1 MKYSFDIVGVSSILH
16 FFNHQQQSWGDSEPQ
31 GVEYV
36 GSHICSLDAVL
47 ESVEPVLPKWGWNKD
62 EVVTTVIKF
71 WMNNSDTIS
80 YWKLRLTD
88 AGRNNLLVARVA
100 DIKALR
106 TELESLLDKDF

>member
-16 FFNHQQQSWGDSEPQ
+16 FFNHQQQSWERSEPQ

-36 GSHICSLDAVL
+36 GSHICSLDAII

-71 WMNNSDTIS
+71 WMNNSDTID
-80 YWKLRLTD
+80 YWKSRLTD
-88 AGRNNLLVARVA
+88 AGINNLLVARVA

-106 TELESLLDKDF
+106 AELDSLLNKE

>member
-16 FFNHQQQSWGDSEPQ
+16 FFHHQQQSCENFDPQ

-71 WMNNSDTIS
+71 WMNNSETIN
-80 YWKLRLTD
+80 YWKSRLTD
-88 AGRNNLLVARVA
+88 AGTNNLLVARVA
-100 DIKALR
+100 DSKALR
-106 TELESLLDKDF
+106 AELDSLLSKE

>member
-16 FFNHQQQSWGDSEPQ
+16 FFNHQQQSWDHSEPQ
-31 GVEYV
+31 GIEYV
-36 GSHICSLDAVL
+36 GTHICSLDAVL

-71 WMNNSDTIS
+71 WMNNSDTIN
-80 YWKLRLTD
+80 YWKSRLID
-88 AGRNNLLVARVA
+88 AGKNNLLVARVA

-106 TELESLLDKDF
+106 TELESLLDKDL